1 MQLERI
7 EAALRA
13 SWSDETCDPVDRPW
27 SPANPAKG
35 QCGVTALV
43 VHDLLGGDL
52 VVAEVLHA
60 DGTRQGDHTWNRLPD
75 GTEVD
80 LTAEQFRAGE
90 VVQPGR
96 VVERPPGPPRRC
108 VDEYELLRT
117 RVLARL

>member
-1 MQLERI
+1 M
-7 EAALRA
+7 
-13 SWSDETCDPVDRPW
+13 
-27 SPANPAKG
+27 
-35 QCGVTALV
+35 TALV

-80 LTAEQFRAGE
+80 LTREQFRSGE

-96 VVERPPGPPRRC
+96 VVERPDGPPRRC
-108 VDEYELLRT
+108 VEEYDLLRR
-117 RVLARL
+117 RVLEALG